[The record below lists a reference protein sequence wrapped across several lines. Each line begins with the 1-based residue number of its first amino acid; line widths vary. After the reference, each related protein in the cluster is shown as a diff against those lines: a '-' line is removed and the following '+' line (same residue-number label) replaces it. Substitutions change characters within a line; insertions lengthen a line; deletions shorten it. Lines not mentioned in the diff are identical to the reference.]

1 MQNFNTLNLTDT
13 PVSSR
18 LRQGD
23 RLLPNRGT
31 MNVELSHFNFND
43 ENQQQDPMDQ
53 ECADPYKN
61 QLAKSLF
68 GSEGAV
74 ETEKILSLKTKAPAP
89 RPDYQNNLR
98 VLYSQNLSKKVKP
111 PRVVS
116 QKEEKTLDA
125 PGLVD
130 DFYLNTI
137 DWSQNNI
144 LAVAL
149 QSTLYLWN
157 ADIGQPEVL
166 FTLPDELPVTGVSW
180 SPSASQ
186 YLAVGTDDCLV
197 NVWDVTRG
205 VQIRKL
211 EGHSGRVGSVSWNGH
226 VLSSGSFDSNII
238 NWDVRI
244 PNPRISTFSNHTGEV
259 CGLKWSR
266 DGTQLASGGNDNI
279 LNVWELGSN
288 QNGDSVNRPMF
299 TMEDHQAA
307 VKAIAWCP
315 WQSHLL
321 ATGGGTADR
330 TIKFWN
336 TQTGV
341 LLDSIDTE
349 SQVCSLLWSTQ
360 RKEVISSHGFSKN
373 QVTVWKYPTM
383 TKVVEFTGH
392 TSRVLHLAQSPD
404 GSSIMSASAD
414 ESLKFWRLNDASE
427 LSLIKKN
434 SSANGLPNG
443 GFSRGIRSSMNQ
455 IR

>member
-1 MQNFNTLNLTDT
+1 
-13 PVSSR
+13 
-18 LRQGD
+18 
-23 RLLPNRGT
+23 
-31 MNVELSHFNFND
+31 
-43 ENQQQDPMDQ
+43 MDITQ
-53 ECADPYKN
+53 EDNYKN
-61 QLAKSLF
+61 HLAKSLF
-68 GSEGAV
+68 GQEVKGAV

-89 RPDYQNNLR
+89 RPDYHNNLR
-98 VLYSQNLSKKVKP
+98 VVYSQNLSKKVKP
-111 PRVVS
+111 TRVVS

-125 PGLVD
+125 PGIVD
-130 DFYLNTI
+130 DFYLNLI
-137 DWSQNNI
+137 DWSQSNI

-149 QSTLYLWN
+149 SSDLYLWN
-157 ADIGQPEVL
+157 ADVGQPDIL
-166 FTLPDELPVTGVSW
+166 FSLPDDLMVTGVAW

-186 YLAVGTDDCLV
+186 YLAVGTEDSLV

-244 PNPRISTFSNHTGEV
+244 PNPRISTFTNHSGEV

-288 QNGDSVNRPMF
+288 GQTDNNRPLF

-336 TQTGV
+336 TQTGL

-383 TKVVEFTGH
+383 SKVVEFSGH

-404 GSSIMSASAD
+404 GSCVMSASAD

-434 SSANGLPNG
+434 SSAATQIGS
-443 GFSRGIRSSMNQ
+443 SRGIRSSMNQ